1 MKNYLILFCALCLS
15 LNINAQK
22 NGNRNLDDYR
32 KLKVSGGISVE
43 LLSGNPSAEIEVTKG
58 ELDELLTEVKGDVLH
73 IKFGKKGLFNWNS
86 DNRKA
91 HIKLSGS
98 LNLEAISASA
108 GAYIGSVEVINSDE
122 IDVDASSGGT
132 IEIEIECIRAT
143 CNASSGGNLRVN
155 GNSNSMKVQASSGGN
170 YNGRNFESKKV
181 IVNASSGGSATVW
194 ATDSLKANASSGG
207 SVKFKGDP
215 KQRDI
220 DVGKYSGGS
229 IRQM

>member
-1 MKNYLILFCALCLS
+1 M
-15 LNINAQK
+15 
-22 NGNRNLDDYR
+22 
-32 KLKVSGGISVE
+32 
-43 LLSGNPSAEIEVTKG
+43 
-58 ELDELLTEVKGDVLH
+58 
-73 IKFGKKGLFNWNS
+73 
-86 DNRKA
+86 
-91 HIKLSGS
+91 
-98 LNLEAISASA
+98 
-108 GAYIGSVEVINSDE
+108 
-122 IDVDASSGGT
+122 
-132 IEIEIECIRAT
+132 
-143 CNASSGGNLRVN
+143 
-155 GNSNSMKVQASSGGN
+155 QASSGGN